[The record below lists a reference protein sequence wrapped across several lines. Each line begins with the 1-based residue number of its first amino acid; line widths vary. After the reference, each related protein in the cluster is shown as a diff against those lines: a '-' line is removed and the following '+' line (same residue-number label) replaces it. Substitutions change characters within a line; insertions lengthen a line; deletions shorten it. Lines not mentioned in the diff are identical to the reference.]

1 MAAKDTVNQT
11 WLIESAEEFKA
22 FRDEVN
28 NGTTFEKWTIS
39 LGADIDLAGEENFGT
54 IGIDEDLSFRGTFDG
69 ANFTIS
75 NLKITSTENNV
86 GLFGYIAGATI
97 RNFTLEN
104 ADVTGE
110 KCTAAVVGNANSGTI
125 ENVTVQGI
133 VNVSGTDS
141 VGAVAGQGYAILKNI
156 TVNVDQKASAVKGTL
171 GYIGGDSSAA
181 ALEDLSD
188 SKLTF
193 KVTATDKPGMTC
205 TTREVKAV
213 LKDYHDA
220 RRDFNASGVSDIA
233 VFDEASRTFSV
244 IADQADGSFSKYQID
259 APVTDTS
266 WKCLGTGY
274 MNSGKTQDVL
284 WVHETGEVGVW
295 LVDGAEKTHQ
305 TVAAAVDGWKF
316 LAIADVTGDGRDNII
331 WQHTTGTVLAWE
343 SGANAAHS
351 GDKVLGGVD
360 TAQWNFAGTGD
371 VTGDGAHDILWRHN
385 GGLVGFWNSSDDSWV
400 SLGSADEHWQI
411 LETGDFDKDG
421 VDEVLWQNESG
432 LIGAWDYD
440 HSSGSVTWNS
450 FGDAN
455 TLAGYDFSAV
465 GDYNGDGFEDILW
478 CDGNDNYKV
487 WSIENNEKKE
497 SVDIKLA

>member
-1 MAAKDTVNQT
+1 MAAKDTVKQT

-28 NGTTFEKWTIS
+28 NGTTFDGWTVS

-86 GLFGYIAGATI
+86 GLFGEQAADGLEITNAEPYTGEIRYSYYAGNDPETPLIYHGAYQV
-97 RNFTLEN
+97 RNNRDVTLEN
-104 ADVTGE
+104 TVFSVSNVIVG
-110 KCTAAVVGNANSGTI
+110 TAHGM
-125 ENVTVQGI
+125 
-133 VNVSGTDS
+133 
-141 VGAVAGQGYAILKNI
+141 GY
-156 TVNVDQKASAVKGTL
+156 
-171 GYIGGDSSAA
+171 GGDSSAA
-181 ALEDLSD
+181 ALEDLSN

-213 LKDYHDA
+213 LRDYHDA

-274 MNSGKTQDVL
+274 MNVGNVQDVL

-411 LETGDFDKDG
+411 LETGDFDNDG
-421 VDEVLWQNESG
+421 IYEILWQNDSG
-432 LIGAWDYD
+432 LVGSWDYD